1 MLDSTL
7 RVQKLILRLRASKQ
21 LIRLHAGCLL
31 GQMGPAAKD
40 AVPHLLEL
48 LHSHDVSDRKLA
60 AWTLGYIGRAAIEAV
75 PALRAATQDDNES
88 VRLLAAS
95 ALEKIEAPSPA
106 AA

>member
-31 GQMGPAAKD
+31 SQMGPAAKD

-48 LHSHDVSDRKLA
+48 LQSDSVSDRKLA
-60 AWTLGYIGRAAIEAV
+60 AWTLGYVGRGVAEAIA
-75 PALRAATQDDNES
+75 ALRTATQDANES
-88 VRLLAAS
+88 VRVLATS
-95 ALEKIEAPSPA
+95 ALEKIEAPKQA